1 MGGFVYAIFG
11 SCKDVNIGPT
21 SIMALMLQEHVSK
34 LGPDMAVT
42 ISFLAGIIIF
52 ILGLLNL
59 GFVVEFFFLPHHRR
73 LHVRCFPADS
83 VVPSEGFVRAS
94 GESQRF
100 LGSLG
105 SSIRQHRSDSPVGQ
119 RSRHPF
125 HFVLGR
131 FEGTHLG

>member
-1 MGGFVYAIFG
+1 LPYYTVSTFFQDLLAGFTVGLTEIPQGIAFAGIAGLTPEYGLYCGFMGGFVYAIFG

-59 GFVVEFFFLPHHRR
+59 GQLKR
-73 LHVRCFPADS
+73 
-83 VVPSEGFVRAS
+83 
-94 GESQRF
+94 
-100 LGSLG
+100 
-105 SSIRQHRSDSPVGQ
+105 SIKELLLYD
-119 RSRHPF
+119 
-125 HFVLGR
+125 
-131 FEGTHLG
+131 

>member
-59 GFVVEFFFLPHHRR
+59 GQSKR
-73 LHVRCFPADS
+73 
-83 VVPSEGFVRAS
+83 
-94 GESQRF
+94 
-100 LGSLG
+100 
-105 SSIRQHRSDSPVGQ
+105 SIKELLLYD
-119 RSRHPF
+119 
-125 HFVLGR
+125 
-131 FEGTHLG
+131 